1 MRSPRLASPFPP
13 GAQEGYGVRI
23 GNLMPQTLDSGRV
36 SGYSKVA
43 MDAMAARHQYWFA
56 YYFSPPALL
65 VGREVLSG

>member
-1 MRSPRLASPFPP
+1 
-13 GAQEGYGVRI
+13 
-23 GNLMPQTLDSGRV
+23 
-36 SGYSKVA
+36 